1 MNRHKNTLL
10 AAMVTLGIISIS
22 CDAPK
27 RLKCNNKRYCNFY
40 LKKEKYMKF
49 HPKTAIVKVDEKTK
63 KGA

>member
-1 MNRHKNTLL
+1 MNRHKKTFF
-10 AAMVTLGIISIS
+10 AAIMTLGLMSVS
-22 CDAPK
+22 CEAPK

>member
-1 MNRHKNTLL
+1 MNRRKKTFL
-10 AAMVTLGIISIS
+10 AAMMTLGIMAMS

-27 RLKCNNKRYCNFY
+27 RLKCPTKRYCNFY

-49 HPKTAIVKVDEKTK
+49 HPKTAIVKADEKSK